1 METDQQPPAPS
12 GLPAALMAYTIWGL
26 LPLYLLLVQAVPP
39 FELVGWRAIS
49 TLLFAI
55 IIVLLR
61 RQWPEL
67 RRTLRNRRAMLVLAT
82 TATLIGGNWGI
93 YIWAIQQGHVYAA
106 SLGYYINPLMNVLL
120 GTLILKERLSRPQW
134 LAVALAIIGVGVLA
148 WGAFATLWISLGL
161 SLTFACYGL
170 LRKQVPI
177 GAVPGLTLES
187 ILLLPPSL
195 LLVWWYAMG
204 PAGSS
209 IAVSPALTL
218 FIFLGGAVTA
228 IPLLL
233 FAIAARRMSYSALG
247 FIQFLAPSIVFVLGL
262 TVFDKP
268 LQNVQIISF
277 ALIWAAVGLFVWDQL
292 NRLRQPSVAQA
303 KPAPPAD

>member
-218 FIFLGGAVTA
+218 SILLGGAVTA

-292 NRLRQPSVAQA
+292 NRLRQPSVAPA

>member
-218 FIFLGGAVTA
+218 SILLGGAVTA

-268 LQNVQIISF
+268 LQTVQIISF

-292 NRLRQPSVAQA
+292 NRLRQPNVAPA

>member
-1 METDQQPPAPS
+1 METNQQPPAPS

-195 LLVWWYAMG
+195 LLVGWYAAG

-218 FIFLGGAVTA
+218 SILLGGAVTA

-292 NRLRQPSVAQA
+292 NRLRQPSVAPA